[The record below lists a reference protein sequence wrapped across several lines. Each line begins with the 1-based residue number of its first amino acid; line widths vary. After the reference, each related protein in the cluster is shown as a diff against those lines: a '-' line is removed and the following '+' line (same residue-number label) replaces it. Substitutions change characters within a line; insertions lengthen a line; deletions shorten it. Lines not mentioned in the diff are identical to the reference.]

1 MKKSKEQ
8 KFQSIKYNQ
17 IDILFQDEIKQV
29 FLSKK
34 KDNNQKV
41 IIKQINL
48 SKLDE
53 NIRKKL
59 KKEGVMMLKLNHPN
73 IIKWYEFI
81 IEKNKEIIIMEYCE
95 EDLSKKIQRQKN
107 LNQYFE
113 EKQIIDWFIE
123 ICEGINI
130 KYKFKN

>member
-81 IEKNKEIIIMEYCE
+81 IEKNKEMIFFYTTHRADISMI
-95 EDLSKKIQRQKN
+95 
-107 LNQYFE
+107 
-113 EKQIIDWFIE
+113 
-123 ICEGINI
+123 
-130 KYKFKN
+130 FKHTIFSMKW